1 MLELACQDILESHIA
16 LYAYSLQRT
25 YYSKIYP
32 LLQDYNQL
40 NMKLLKHTLEHI
52 DEVIIDPYGKIKAKF
67 KSLAIPDGS
76 LGRLEELATVYASV
90 KGDITYPIKYKKI
103 FTLAG
108 DHGVA
113 EEGVSAFP
121 QQVTTQMVK
130 NFLEGGAA
138 INVLARHVG
147 AKVIV
152 VDCGVASHLET
163 MPCLKIKKTGQGTKN
178 MTSGPAMSWDE
189 AIRSIEAGI
198 ELIEEELEEGLDI
211 AGAGDMGIANT
222 TPSSAILAVLG
233 GLDAELVTGRGT
245 GVDEEALRRKIN
257 TVKKAIA
264 VNQPDARD
272 PIDVLS
278 KVGGYEIG
286 GIAGLCLGA
295 ARYHV
300 PVVLDGFISTAGAL
314 IAAAIEPKVKN
325 YLIASH
331 VSSEKGHK
339 LMLNLLGKTPLL
351 DLHLRLGEGTG
362 AALGIN
368 LVEAGLRLLHEMATF
383 DEAGVS
389 EPENKC

>member
-1 MLELACQDILESHIA
+1 
-16 LYAYSLQRT
+16 
-25 YYSKIYP
+25 
-32 LLQDYNQL
+32 
-40 NMKLLKHTLEHI
+40 MKLLKHTVEHI
-52 DEVIIDPYGKIKAKF
+52 EEILIDPQGEIKAKF
-67 KSLAIPDGS
+67 KMLAIPEGS
-76 LGRLEELATVYASV
+76 LGRLEELATIYASV
-90 KGDITYPIKYKKI
+90 KGDAAYTIQYKKI
-103 FTLAG
+103 FTMAG

-138 INVLARHVG
+138 INVLARHIG

-163 MPCLKIKKTGQGTKN
+163 MPCLKIKKTGPGTRN
-178 MTSGPAMSWDE
+178 MTVGPAMSREE
-189 AIRSIEAGI
+189 AIHSIEAGI
-198 ELIEEELEEGLDI
+198 ELIEEELEDGLDI
-211 AGAGDMGIANT
+211 IGVGDMGIANT

-233 GLDAELVTGRGT
+233 RLDADMVTGRGT
-245 GVDEEALRRKIN
+245 GLDEEALRKKID
-257 TVKKAIA
+257 TIKKAIT
-264 VNQPDARD
+264 VNQPNPDD

-295 ARYHV
+295 ARHRV

-314 IAAAIEPKVKN
+314 IASAIEPKVKN

-331 VSSEKGHK
+331 ISAEKGHK
-339 LMLNLLGKTPLL
+339 LMLKLLDKTPLL

-362 AALGIN
+362 AALGMN
-368 LVEAGLRLLHEMATF
+368 LVEAGVKLLHEIATF
-383 DEAGVS
+383 HEAGVS
-389 EPENKC
+389 EPDTC